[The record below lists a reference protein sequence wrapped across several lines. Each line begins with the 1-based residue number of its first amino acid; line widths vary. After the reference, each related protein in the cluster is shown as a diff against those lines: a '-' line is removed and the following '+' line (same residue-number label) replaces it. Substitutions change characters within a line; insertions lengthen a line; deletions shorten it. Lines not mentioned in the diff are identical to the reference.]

1 MDLVK
6 ARTLIIIN
14 SREKLWL
21 FANVNCVVMNK
32 QAIEWEYEGFPGSA
46 DITSTP

>member
-6 ARTLIIIN
+6 ARMLIIIN
-14 SREKLWL
+14 GRENLWL

-32 QAIEWEYEGFPGSA
+32 QEIEW
-46 DITSTP
+46 